1 MLGAATHIRWL
12 VPAFILAAALATAP
26 STAAAAACPSADIGH
41 LSNCGPMYS
50 VPTWTDA
57 GGWDDP
63 SQYGTIQLADVNG
76 DGAEELIGRGD
87 AGVVIYWFDTAL
99 GQWRPQA
106 GPDGT
111 PWILTDFA
119 SKPPWDEGDPTNP
132 ANAQYSSTIQAADID
147 GRPGAEILGRLAGGM
162 TVYQYT
168 PVGDRVADGG
178 TWKRIGQGGPF
189 SDADGYG
196 DPSLYST
203 IQVGHFRAGD
213 RPLLFARQHDGGDPD
228 VASLR
233 FYRWQDGAWADGISE
248 DVESV
253 YGFRDRECGRPSC
266 YLTLQTARVQP
277 PYPGDESGRLDEI
290 LGRGLP
296 ANVDGVELWDQGS
309 GGSWSPRLSLRPGE
323 SAPDDDNAD
332 PLFADVP
339 SSDCPFSKTGASGA
353 GSGDCLGSSPSYYET
368 LQAADVDGDGREEV
382 LARASDG
389 LRVYQW
395 MADPIRPDLGVY
407 KPLATLTALAG
418 APGQLQLGEWG
429 SIRTADINGDR
440 AEEVLHLGPTG
451 LRTWRYNS
459 LTDVWSL
466 DPSTIGL
473 AADPW
478 LTHPEYYS
486 TLQTGDVDGDGAHD
500 VLVRGPYGIRTFF
513 YDRRGTGG
521 WERYLPEGYP
531 DFEGGQANAYAALN
545 ADFGVTSIRS
555 RWTQATEPH
564 ADDLLSLQNSLGT
577 TCTGKADGDFP
588 RYASCTPPGTPA
600 NYTADDWTTVIN
612 QLLAEVYYARQT
624 TEWFGDIGKLKD
636 ELFIQ
641 QNARL
646 PAIDDD
652 LALHVAAGSSASFD
666 GQAMWGGGI
675 GIAASVVG
683 LIPEVGS
690 ELSAALWV
698 TSEAISMLPA
708 TSETASST
716 FTSTYAGLQ
725 AKYADMVSEAENG
738 RKAQS
743 QQARSDAGLAALVGQ
758 LRARGTWS
766 LDTTAMTGAA
776 NQGFAAWV
784 YAALMPTIYA
794 RYDIN
799 GCRDYGVGFVPAG
812 GINSGYSL
820 DCVSAPNQ
828 VGVHYQ
834 DSQTFIGTGEAFSQ
848 DNYPC
853 YRVYDKLACAYDRT
867 PDIGLSTKVWGP
879 LADGCTN
886 KPNTPS
892 QQWMFSKCNV
902 AVDLRT
908 SVTDNGWNYTSYS
921 GSPDPP
927 GAFDCM
933 IKNGCAVGS
942 QARLAAPVR
951 LRKQATGRR
960 RAADGG
966 ARLEARLMLPTG
978 TRLAGA
984 TVKVQRVLFERGH
997 RDLTARRTSPR
1008 AKAMKLRLKRTG
1020 DGRFTAGSTGRRH
1033 VRVGLQRRPNGHVRL
1048 TLSARRLFH
1057 APRACHAWPASVARD
1072 APPLWLHSSLVIAG
1086 QRVRLHHHLRCRRD
1100 AKGNVSRL
1108 VAVRH
1113 PARTHRPG
1121 LDVSLRGPRTVE
1133 PGTQVRYV
1141 ARVRNRRHTGGDR
1154 MASSLWDVRVGA
1166 GERRVRIRELPAGKA
1181 RRIRFSLTVPERAQG
1196 RICAQAAAGAP
1207 GARADH
1213 DTVCS
1218 RVR

>member
-1 MLGAATHIRWL
+1 MLPAAHFRWFL
-12 VPAFILAAALATAP
+12 LALLIVAALATAP
-26 STAAAAACPSADIGH
+26 STATAAACPSADVGH
-41 LSNCGPMYS
+41 LDNCGPWYS

-63 SQYGTIQLADVNG
+63 SQYATIQLADVNG
-76 DGAEELIGRGD
+76 DGAEELIGRGG

-99 GQWRPQA
+99 GQWRPQT

-119 SKPPWDEGDPTNP
+119 SKPLWDEGDPTNP
-132 ANAQYSSTIQAADID
+132 ANVQYSSTIQAADID
-147 GRPGAEILGRLAGGM
+147 GKPGAEILGRLADGM

-168 PVGDRVADGG
+168 PPSGGNAVDRG
-178 TWKRIGQGGPF
+178 TWKRVGQGGPF

-203 IQVGHFRAGD
+203 IQVGQFRAGEQ
-213 RPLLFARQHDGGDPD
+213 PLLFARQHDGGDPD

-233 FYRWQDGAWADGISE
+233 FYRWQNGTWADGLPE

-253 YGFRDRECGRPSC
+253 EGFRDRECASPSC

-277 PYPGDESGRLDEI
+277 PDPSVGTGRIDEI

-296 ANVDGVELWDQGS
+296 PNEYGVELWDQGS
-309 GGSWSPRLSLRPGE
+309 DDSWSPRWSLRPGE
-323 SAPDDDNAD
+323 RAPDDNNVD
-332 PLFADVP
+332 PLFADTP
-339 SSDCPFSKTGASGA
+339 SSDCPFSKAGASGA
-353 GSGDCLGSSPSYYET
+353 GSGDCLGASPSYYET

-389 LRVYQW
+389 LRVYKW
-395 MADPIRPDLGVY
+395 VPNPNIPVLGVY
-407 KPLATLTALAG
+407 TPLATLTALAG
-418 APGQLQLGEWG
+418 APGALKPGEWG
-429 SIRTADINGDR
+429 SIRTGDLDGDGR
-440 AEEVLHLGPTG
+440 DEVLALDGTG
-451 LRTWRYNS
+451 LQAWTYDPGAS
-459 LTDVWSL
+459 AWSRL
-466 DPSTIGL
+466 QPSTAL
-473 AADPW
+473 ALGEDPW
-478 LTHPEYYS
+478 LTRPEYYA
-486 TLQTGDVDGDGAHD
+486 TIQVGDVDGDKRAD
-500 VLVRGPYGIRTFF
+500 VIARGPYGIRTFF
-513 YDRRGTGG
+513 YDRRKTKG

-531 DFEGGQANAYAALN
+531 DFPTDGQKNAFKAVNTA
-545 ADFGVTSIRS
+545 FGVETIRNE
-555 RWTQATEPH
+555 WTGSTEP
-564 ADDLLSLQNSLGT
+564 DSTDLLSLQTNLATS
-577 TCTGKADGDFP
+577 CTGKADGDLP
-588 RYASCTPPGTPA
+588 KYASCTPSNPNG
-600 NYTADDWTTVIN
+600 YTAEDWTTVIN

-624 TEWFGDIGKLKD
+624 TEWFGDIGAMKD

-641 QNARL
+641 QGAQL
-646 PAIDDD
+646 PAIGGD
-652 LALHVAAGSSASFD
+652 LGLQVAAGSSASFD
-666 GQAMWGGGI
+666 TQGMWAGGL
-675 GIAASVVG
+675 GIAASVAG
-683 LIPEVGS
+683 LIPEVGP

-698 TSEAISMLPA
+698 TSEATSMLPA
-708 TSETASST
+708 TTATASST

-725 AKYADMVSEAENG
+725 QKYSDMVSAVEHG
-738 RKAQS
+738 RQAQS

-758 LRARGTWS
+758 LRAGQTWK
-766 LDTTAMTGAA
+766 LDTSAMTGAA

-784 YAALMPTIYA
+784 YETLMPTVYD
-794 RYDIN
+794 RYDIG
-799 GCRDYGVGFVPAG
+799 GCRSYGIGFAPRG
-812 GINSGYSL
+812 GISQGYTL

-828 VGVHYQ
+828 PGVDYQ
-834 DSQTFIGTGEAFSQ
+834 DSQTFIGTGQQFSQ

-867 PDIGLSTKVWGP
+867 PDIALSTKVWGP
-879 LADGCTN
+879 LTDESGKCTN
-886 KPNTPS
+886 TPGVS
-892 QQWMFSKCNV
+892 SKAWSFEQCNV

-908 SVTDNGWNYTSYS
+908 SVTNNGWNYPSYS
-921 GSPDPP
+921 GTPDPP
-927 GAFDCM
+927 NAWDCM
-933 IKNGCAVGS
+933 IKNGCAVTS
-942 QARLAAPVR
+942 QARPAGPIR
-951 LRKQATGRR
+951 LRRR
-960 RAADGG
+960 GSDGG

-978 TRLAGA
+978 SRLAGT
-984 TVKVQRVLFERGH
+984 TVTVQRVLFERGH
-997 RDLTARRTSPR
+997 RDLTARRTARR

-1020 DGRFTAGSTGRRH
+1020 DGRFAAASTGRRH
-1033 VRVGLQRRPNGHVRL
+1033 VRVGLQRRPNGHIRL

-1057 APRACHAWPASVARD
+1057 APRACHAWPASIARD
-1072 APPLWLHSSLVIAG
+1072 TGPLWLHSSLVIAG

-1113 PARTHRPG
+1113 PARTLRPG
-1121 LDVSLRGPRTVE
+1121 LDVALRGPRTVE
-1133 PGTQVRYV
+1133 PGARVRYV

-1166 GERRVRIRELPAGKA
+1166 GERQVRIRELPAGKA
-1181 RRIRFSLTVPERAQG
+1181 RRIRFSLTVPARAQE